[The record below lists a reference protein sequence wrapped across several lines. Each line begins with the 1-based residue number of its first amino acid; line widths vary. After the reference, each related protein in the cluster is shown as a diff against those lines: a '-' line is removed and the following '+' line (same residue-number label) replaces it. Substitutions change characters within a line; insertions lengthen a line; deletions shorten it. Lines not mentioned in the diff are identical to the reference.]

1 MFSSLFTN
9 LDMRIRVSDGA
20 AVGGGHV
27 GHALEAGAHRA
38 DLAHLKNTKR
48 LNRLASDS
56 DFSKLVPQK

>member
-38 DLAHLKNTKR
+38 DLAHLKNKTPQSSNLR
-48 LNRLASDS
+48 LH
-56 DFSKLVPQK
+56 FSKLGSQK

>member
-1 MFSSLFTN
+1 MFSLFTS

-38 DLAHLKNTKR
+38 DLAHLKTQH
-48 LNRLASDS
+48 L
-56 DFSKLVPQK
+56 